1 MKTEPTEAYRMIE
14 EDWYAIPYMGMDYPQ
29 DPDIVVNKEDV
40 YEIAKKAFQEG
51 QSNLIVK
58 QLKWAEGF
66 FALLSDTPFGIY
78 QILRPA
84 GTHSA
89 HIIYLN
95 DKPILIVSDLNE
107 AKSAAQAD
115 FEKRIKECLE

>member
-1 MKTEPTEAYRMIE
+1 MKTEPTEALKNLIREVFDAYDSDGRDIE
-14 EDWYAIPYMGMDYPQ
+14 N
-29 DPDIVVNKEDV
+29 VVE
-40 YEIAKKAFQEG
+40 YESAKKAVRSAFEEG
-51 QSNLIVK
+51 KSNLIVK
-58 QLKWAEGF
+58 QLEWAEGF

-78 QILRPA
+78 QILKPA

-115 FEKRIKECLE
+115 FEKRIKECLL